1 MIDRIMDYV
10 VSYVFVAGDIIHSRG
25 GRILLYWVWC
35 HTVCSCLGSINIMCV
50 QGVLLYVGTMQC
62 YYVCVVD
69 TVICVHDG

>member
-50 QGVLLYVGTMQC
+50 QGVLLYVGQTCDAGETSVKQYMSS
-62 YYVCVVD
+62 Y
-69 TVICVHDG
+69 T